1 MLKNLLRSLFTGLAL
16 TAAVAAAPVHAQ
28 ESDAQTTVK
37 TAVDDVLTTIKGDPD
52 LHGGNMTKVYQLV
65 DQKIVP
71 RADFQRTTKI
81 AMGRFWNQASP
92 EQQQQ
97 IQDGFK
103 TLLIRTYAGALSNV
117 KNQTV
122 TYKPFRADPADTDV
136 VVRSTVNNN
145 GEPVALDYR
154 MEKTANGWKVYDIN
168 ISCLWLSETY
178 KNQFADV
185 ISKKG
190 GVAGLVQFLED
201 RNAQLA
207 KGPAK

>member
-1 MLKNLLRSLFTGLAL
+1 MLKKFLNSLFAGVAL
-16 TAAVAAAPVHAQ
+16 VAAVSALPAHA
-28 ESDAQTTVK
+28 EDADAQTTVK
-37 TAVDDVLTTIKGDPD
+37 TAVDDVLNAIKNDPE
-52 LHGGNMTKVYQLV
+52 LRGGNMTKVYQLV

-71 RADFQRTTKI
+71 RADFKRTTQI
-81 AMGRFWNQASP
+81 SMGRFWSQATP

-103 TLLIRTYAGALSNV
+103 TLLIRTYAGALANV

-122 TYKPFRADPADTDV
+122 SYKPFRAAADDTDV

-168 ISCLWLSETY
+168 ISGLWLSDTY
-178 KNQFADV
+178 KNQFAEV

-190 GVAGLVQFLED
+190 GVGGLVQFLDD

>member
-1 MLKNLLRSLFTGLAL
+1 MFKKLLHSLFAGL
-16 TAAVAAAPVHAQ
+16 TFMAAVAAVPAHAQ
-28 ESDAQTTVK
+28 ETDAQTTVK
-37 TAVDDVLTTIKGDPD
+37 TAVDDVLATIKGDSD
-52 LHGGNMTKVYQLV
+52 LRGGNMQKVFLLV

-71 RADFQRTTKI
+71 RADFKRTTQI
-81 AMGRFWNQASP
+81 AMGRFWNQATP

-103 TLLIRTYAGALSNV
+103 TLLVRTYAGALANV
-117 KNQTV
+117 RNQTV
-122 TYKPFRADPADTDV
+122 SYKPFRAAADDTDV

-154 MEKTANGWKVYDIN
+154 MEKSANGWKVYDIN
-168 ISCLWLSETY
+168 ISGLWLSETY
-178 KNQFADV
+178 KNQFAEV
-185 ISKKG
+185 ISKRG
-190 GVAGLVQFLED
+190 GVSGLVQFLDE

>member
-1 MLKNLLRSLFTGLAL
+1 MLKKLLRSLFAGFAL
-16 TAAVAAAPVHAQ
+16 MAAVAAAPVYAQ
-28 ESDAQTTVK
+28 EADAQSTVK
-37 TAVDDVLTTIKGDPD
+37 TAVDDVLATIKNDPE
-52 LHGGNMTKVYQLV
+52 LRGGNMSKIFQLV

-71 RADFQRTTKI
+71 RADFKRTTQI
-81 AMGRFWNQASP
+81 AMGRFWSQASP

-97 IQDGFK
+97 IQEGFK
-103 TLLIRTYAGALSNV
+103 TLLVRTYAGALSNV

-122 TYKPFRADPADTDV
+122 SYKPFRAAADETDV

-154 MEKTANGWKVYDIN
+154 MEKTAGGWKVYDIN
-168 ISCLWLSETY
+168 ISGLWLSETY

-185 ISKKG
+185 ISKRG
-190 GVAGLVQFLED
+190 GVAGLVSFLNE
-201 RNAQLA
+201 RNAQLE

>member
-52 LHGGNMTKVYQLV
+52 LRGGNMTKVYQLV

-168 ISCLWLSETY
+168 ISGLWLSETY

>member
-1 MLKNLLRSLFTGLAL
+1 MLKKLLRPLFAGLAL
-16 TAAVAAAPVHAQ
+16 TAAVAAVPVYAQ
-28 ESDAQTTVK
+28 EADAQTTVK
-37 TAVDDVLTTIKGDPD
+37 TAVDDVLTTIKSDPE
-52 LHGGNMTKVYQLV
+52 LRGGNMAKVYQLV

-71 RADFQRTTKI
+71 RADFKRTTQI

-103 TLLIRTYAGALSNV
+103 TLLVRTYAGALSNV

-122 TYKPFRADPADTDV
+122 SYKPFRAAADDTDV

-154 MEKTANGWKVYDIN
+154 LEKTASGWKVYDIN
-168 ISCLWLSETY
+168 ISGLWLSETY

-185 ISKKG
+185 ISKRG
-190 GVAGLVQFLED
+190 GVAGLVSFLNE
-201 RNAQLA
+201 RNAQLEKA
-207 KGPAK
+207 PAK

>member
-1 MLKNLLRSLFTGLAL
+1 MLKKFLRSLLAGLTL

-28 ESDAQTTVK
+28 DADAQATVK
-37 TAVDDVLTTIKGDPD
+37 TAVDDVLSTIKSDPE
-52 LHGGNMTKVYQLV
+52 LRGGNMTKVYQLV

-71 RADFQRTTKI
+71 RADFKRTTQI

-136 VVRSTVNNN
+136 VGRSTVNNN

-168 ISCLWLSETY
+168 ISGLWLSETY

-190 GVAGLVQFLED
+190 GVAGLVQFLDE

>member
-1 MLKNLLRSLFTGLAL
+1 MLKKLLRSLFTGLAL
-16 TAAVAAAPVHAQ
+16 TAAVAAVPAYAQ

-37 TAVDDVLTTIKGDPD
+37 TAVDDVLSTIKSDPD
-52 LHGGNMTKVYQLV
+52 LRGSNMQKVFQLV

-71 RADFQRTTKI
+71 RADFHRTTQI

-168 ISCLWLSETY
+168 ISGLWLSETY

-190 GVAGLVQFLED
+190 GVAGLVQFLDE

>member
-1 MLKNLLRSLFTGLAL
+1 MLKKLLRSLFAGFAL
-16 TAAVAAAPVHAQ
+16 MAAVAAAPVYAQ
-28 ESDAQTTVK
+28 EADAQSTVK
-37 TAVDDVLTTIKGDPD
+37 TAVDDVLATIKNDPE
-52 LHGGNMTKVYQLV
+52 LRGGNMSKIFQLV

-71 RADFQRTTKI
+71 RADFKRTTQI
-81 AMGRFWNQASP
+81 AMGRFWSQASP

-97 IQDGFK
+97 IQEGFK
-103 TLLIRTYAGALSNV
+103 TLLVRTYAGALSNV

-122 TYKPFRADPADTDV
+122 SYKPFRAAADDTDV

-154 MEKTANGWKVYDIN
+154 MEKTAGGWKVYDIN
-168 ISCLWLSETY
+168 ISGLWLSETY

-185 ISKKG
+185 ISKRG
-190 GVAGLVQFLED
+190 GVAGLVSFLNE
-201 RNAQLA
+201 RNAQLE

>member
-1 MLKNLLRSLFTGLAL
+1 MLKTFLRSLFSGLAL
-16 TAAVAAAPVHAQ
+16 TAVMAASPVHAQ
-28 ESDAQTTVK
+28 EADAQSTVK
-37 TAVDDVLTTIKGDPD
+37 TAVDDVLSTIKGDPD
-52 LHGGNMTKVYQLV
+52 LRNGNMAKVYRLV

-71 RADFQRTTKI
+71 RTDFTRTTRI
-81 AMGRFWNQASP
+81 AMGRYWNQATP

-122 TYKPFRADPADTDV
+122 SYKPFRAAADDTDV

-154 MEKTANGWKVYDIN
+154 LEKTPAGWKVYDIN
-168 ISCLWLSETY
+168 ISGLWLSETY

-185 ISKKG
+185 ISKRG
-190 GVAGLVQFLED
+190 GVGGLVSFLNE
-201 RNAQLA
+201 RNAQLE

>member
-1 MLKNLLRSLFTGLAL
+1 MLKNFLRSVFAGLAL
-16 TAAVAAAPVHAQ
+16 TAAVSAAPVHAQ
-28 ESDAQTTVK
+28 EADAQSTVK
-37 TAVDDVLTTIKGDPD
+37 AAVDDVLTTIKGDPE
-52 LHGGNMTKVYQLV
+52 LRSGNMAKVYQLV

-71 RADFQRTTKI
+71 RADFKRTTQI
-81 AMGRFWNQASP
+81 AMGRFWSQATP

-103 TLLIRTYAGALSNV
+103 TLLVRTYAGALSNV

-122 TYKPFRADPADTDV
+122 SYKPFRAAADDTDV

-154 MEKTANGWKVYDIN
+154 LEKTGNGWKVYDIN
-168 ISCLWLSETY
+168 ISGLWLSETY

-185 ISKKG
+185 ISKRG
-190 GVAGLVQFLED
+190 GVAGLVSFLNE
-201 RNAQLA
+201 RNAQLE

>member
-1 MLKNLLRSLFTGLAL
+1 MLKNVFRSVFAGLAL
-16 TAAVAAAPVHAQ
+16 TAAVAAAPVQAQ
-28 ESDAQTTVK
+28 EADAQSTVK
-37 TAVDDVLTTIKGDPD
+37 SAVDDVLTTIKGDPE
-52 LHGGNMTKVYQLV
+52 LRGGNMTKVYQLV

-71 RADFQRTTKI
+71 RADFKRTTQI
-81 AMGRFWNQASP
+81 AMGRFWSQATP

-103 TLLIRTYAGALSNV
+103 TLLVRTYAGALSNV

-122 TYKPFRADPADTDV
+122 SYKPFRAAADDTDV

-154 MEKTANGWKVYDIN
+154 MEKTGNGWKVYDIN
-168 ISCLWLSETY
+168 ISGLWLSETY

-185 ISKKG
+185 ISKRG
-190 GVAGLVQFLED
+190 GVAGLVSFLNE
-201 RNAQLA
+201 RNAQLE

>member
-1 MLKNLLRSLFTGLAL
+1 MLKKLLRSLFTGLAL
-16 TAAVAAAPVHAQ
+16 TAAVAVAPVYAQ

-37 TAVDDVLTTIKGDPD
+37 TAVDDVLSTIKGDPD
-52 LHGGNMTKVYQLV
+52 LRGGNMQKVFQLV

-71 RADFQRTTKI
+71 RADFHRTTQI

-168 ISCLWLSETY
+168 ISGLWLSETY

-190 GVAGLVQFLED
+190 GVAGLVSFLDE

>member
-122 TYKPFRADPADTDV
+122 AYKPFRADPADTDV

-168 ISCLWLSETY
+168 ISGLWLSETY

-190 GVAGLVQFLED
+190 GVAGLVQFLDE

>member
-1 MLKNLLRSLFTGLAL
+1 MLKKLLRSLFTGLAL
-16 TAAVAAAPVHAQ
+16 TAAVAAAPVYAQ
-28 ESDAQTTVK
+28 EADAQTTVK

-52 LHGGNMTKVYQLV
+52 LRGGNMAKVFQLV

-71 RADFQRTTKI
+71 RADFKRTTQI

-168 ISCLWLSETY
+168 ISGLWLSETY

-190 GVAGLVQFLED
+190 GVAGLVQFLDD

>member
-168 ISCLWLSETY
+168 ISGLWLSETY

>member
-1 MLKNLLRSLFTGLAL
+1 MLKKFLNSVFAGAAL
-16 TAAVAAAPVHAQ
+16 VAAVSAVPVHAQ
-28 ESDAQTTVK
+28 EADAQATVK
-37 TAVDDVLTTIKGDPD
+37 TAVDDVLTTIKSDPE
-52 LHGGNMTKVYQLV
+52 LRSGNMAKVYKLV

-71 RADFQRTTKI
+71 RADFKRTTQI

-122 TYKPFRADPADTDV
+122 SYKPFRAAADDTDV

-154 MEKTANGWKVYDIN
+154 LEKTAGGWKVYDIN
-168 ISCLWLSETY
+168 ISGLWLSETY

-185 ISKKG
+185 ISKRG
-190 GVAGLVQFLED
+190 GVAGLVSFLNE
-201 RNAQLA
+201 RNAQLEKA
-207 KGPAK
+207 PAK

>member
-1 MLKNLLRSLFTGLAL
+1 MLKNVLRSVFAGLAL
-16 TAAVAAAPVHAQ
+16 TAAVAAAPVQAQ
-28 ESDAQTTVK
+28 EADAQSTVK
-37 TAVDDVLTTIKGDPD
+37 AAVDDVLTTIKGDPE
-52 LHGGNMTKVYQLV
+52 LRGGNMTKVYQLV

-71 RADFQRTTKI
+71 RADFKRTTQI
-81 AMGRFWNQASP
+81 AMGRFWSQATP

-103 TLLIRTYAGALSNV
+103 TLLVRTYAGALSNV

-122 TYKPFRADPADTDV
+122 SYKPFRAAADDTDV

-154 MEKTANGWKVYDIN
+154 MEKTGNGWKVYDIN
-168 ISCLWLSETY
+168 ISGLWLSETY

-185 ISKKG
+185 ISKRG
-190 GVAGLVQFLED
+190 GVAGLVSFLNE
-201 RNAQLA
+201 RNAQLE

>member
-1 MLKNLLRSLFTGLAL
+1 MLNKLLRSLFAGITL
-16 TAAVAAAPVHAQ
+16 TAAVAAAPVQAQ
-28 ESDAQTTVK
+28 EADAQATVK
-37 TAVDDVLTTIKGDPD
+37 TAVDDVLTTIKNDPD
-52 LHGGNMTKVYQLV
+52 LRSGNMAKVFQLV

-71 RADFQRTTKI
+71 RADFKRTTQI
-81 AMGRFWNQASP
+81 AMGRFWTQASP

-97 IQDGFK
+97 IQEGFK

-122 TYKPFRADPADTDV
+122 SYKPFRAAADDTDV

-154 MEKTANGWKVYDIN
+154 LEKTAGGWKVYDIN
-168 ISCLWLSETY
+168 ISGLWLSETY

-185 ISKKG
+185 ISKRG
-190 GVAGLVQFLED
+190 GVAGLVSFLNE
-201 RNAQLA
+201 RNAQLE

>member
-1 MLKNLLRSLFTGLAL
+1 MFKKLLHSLFAGL
-16 TAAVAAAPVHAQ
+16 TFVVAVAAVPAHAQ
-28 ESDAQTTVK
+28 EADAQATVK
-37 TAVDDVLTTIKGDPD
+37 TAVDDVLATIKTDPD
-52 LHGGNMTKVYQLV
+52 LRGGNLQKVFQLV

-71 RADFQRTTKI
+71 RADFKRTTQI
-81 AMGRFWNQASP
+81 AMGRFWSQATP

-103 TLLIRTYAGALSNV
+103 TLLIRTYAGALANV
-117 KNQTV
+117 RNQTV
-122 TYKPFRADPADTDV
+122 AYKPFRAAADDTDV

-154 MEKTANGWKVYDIN
+154 VEKSPNGWKVYDIN
-168 ISCLWLSETY
+168 ISGLWLSETY

-185 ISKKG
+185 ISKRG
-190 GVAGLVQFLED
+190 GVSGLVQFLDE

>member
-1 MLKNLLRSLFTGLAL
+1 MLKKLLRSVFAGLTL

-28 ESDAQTTVK
+28 EADAQSTVK
-37 TAVDDVLTTIKGDPD
+37 VAVDDVLTTIKNDPE
-52 LHGGNMTKVYQLV
+52 LRSGNMAKVFQLV
-65 DQKIVP
+65 DDKIVP
-71 RADFQRTTKI
+71 RADFKRTTQI
-81 AMGRFWNQASP
+81 AMGRFWNQATP

-97 IQDGFK
+97 IQEGFK

-122 TYKPFRADPADTDV
+122 TYKPFRAAADDTDV

-154 MEKTANGWKVYDIN
+154 LEKTANGWKVYDIN
-168 ISCLWLSETY
+168 ISGLWLSETY

-185 ISKKG
+185 ISKRG
-190 GVAGLVQFLED
+190 GVAGLVSFLNE
-201 RNAQLA
+201 RNAQLE
-207 KGPAK
+207 KRPAK

>member
-1 MLKNLLRSLFTGLAL
+1 MLKNVFRSVFAGLAL
-16 TAAVAAAPVHAQ
+16 TAAVAAAPVQAQ
-28 ESDAQTTVK
+28 EADAQSTVK
-37 TAVDDVLTTIKGDPD
+37 AAVDDVLTTIKGDPE
-52 LHGGNMTKVYQLV
+52 LRGGNMTKVYQLV

-71 RADFQRTTKI
+71 RADFKRTTQI
-81 AMGRFWNQASP
+81 AMGRFWSQATP

-103 TLLIRTYAGALSNV
+103 TLLVRTYAGALSNV

-122 TYKPFRADPADTDV
+122 SYKPFRAAADDTDV

-154 MEKTANGWKVYDIN
+154 MEKTGNGWKVYDIN
-168 ISCLWLSETY
+168 ISGLWLSETY

-185 ISKKG
+185 ISKRG
-190 GVAGLVQFLED
+190 GVAGLVSFLNE
-201 RNAQLA
+201 RNAQLE

>member
-1 MLKNLLRSLFTGLAL
+1 MLKKLLRSLFAGLTL
-16 TAAVAAAPVHAQ
+16 TAAVAAAPVYAQ
-28 ESDAQTTVK
+28 EADAQATVK
-37 TAVDDVLTTIKGDPD
+37 TAVDDVLTTIKSDPE
-52 LHGGNMTKVYQLV
+52 LRGGNMSKVYQLV

-71 RADFQRTTKI
+71 RADFKRTTQI

-122 TYKPFRADPADTDV
+122 SYKPFRAAADDTDV

-154 MEKTANGWKVYDIN
+154 LEKTAGGWKVYDIN
-168 ISCLWLSETY
+168 ISGLWLSETY

-185 ISKKG
+185 ISKRG
-190 GVAGLVQFLED
+190 GVAGLVSFLNE
-201 RNAQLA
+201 RNTQLEKA
-207 KGPAK
+207 PAK

>member
-1 MLKNLLRSLFTGLAL
+1 MLKKLLRSLLAGLTL
-16 TAAVAAAPVHAQ
+16 TAAVAATPVHAQ
-28 ESDAQTTVK
+28 DADAQATVK
-37 TAVDDVLTTIKGDPD
+37 TAVDDVLSTIKSDPE
-52 LHGGNMTKVYQLV
+52 LRGGNMTKVYQLV

-71 RADFQRTTKI
+71 RADFKRTTQI

-97 IQDGFK
+97 IQEGFK

-122 TYKPFRADPADTDV
+122 SYKPFRAAADDTDV

-154 MEKTANGWKVYDIN
+154 LEKTAGGWKVYDIN
-168 ISCLWLSETY
+168 ISGLWLSETY
-178 KNQFADV
+178 KNQFAEV
-185 ISKKG
+185 ISKRG
-190 GVAGLVQFLED
+190 GVAGLVSFLNE
-201 RNAQLA
+201 RNMQLE

>member
-1 MLKNLLRSLFTGLAL
+1 MLKKLLRSLFTGLAL
-16 TAAVAAAPVHAQ
+16 TAAVATAPVHAQ
-28 ESDAQTTVK
+28 EADAQTTVK
-37 TAVDDVLTTIKGDPD
+37 TAVDDVLTTIKGNPD
-52 LHGGNMTKVYQLV
+52 LRGGNMAKVFQLV

-71 RADFQRTTKI
+71 RADFKRTTQI

-168 ISCLWLSETY
+168 ISGLWLSETY

-190 GVAGLVQFLED
+190 GVAGLVQFLDE

>member
-1 MLKNLLRSLFTGLAL
+1 MLKNVLRSLFASVAL
-16 TAAVAAAPVHAQ
+16 TALVAATPVHAE
-28 ESDAQTTVK
+28 ESDAQSTVK
-37 TAVDDVLTTIKGDPD
+37 TAVDDVLSTIKGDPE
-52 LHGGNMTKVYQLV
+52 LRGGNMAKVYQLV

-71 RADFQRTTKI
+71 RTDFTRTTKI
-81 AMGRFWNQASP
+81 AMGRFWNQATP

-122 TYKPFRADPADTDV
+122 SYKPFRAAADDTDV

-154 MEKTANGWKVYDIN
+154 LEKTPNGWKVYDIN
-168 ISCLWLSETY
+168 ISGLWLSETY

-185 ISKKG
+185 ISKRG
-190 GVAGLVQFLED
+190 GVGGLVSFLNE
-201 RNAQLA
+201 RNAQLE

>member
-1 MLKNLLRSLFTGLAL
+1 MLKKLFRTLFAGLTL

-28 ESDAQTTVK
+28 DADAQATVK
-37 TAVDDVLTTIKGDPD
+37 TAVDDVLSTIKSDPE
-52 LHGGNMTKVYQLV
+52 LRGGNMTKVYQLV

-71 RADFQRTTKI
+71 RADFKRTTQI

-97 IQDGFK
+97 IQEGFK

-122 TYKPFRADPADTDV
+122 SYKPFRAAADDTDV

-154 MEKTANGWKVYDIN
+154 LEKTAGGWKVYDIN
-168 ISCLWLSETY
+168 ISGLWLSETY

-185 ISKKG
+185 ISKRG
-190 GVAGLVQFLED
+190 GVAGLVSFLNE
-201 RNAQLA
+201 RNSQLE

>member
-1 MLKNLLRSLFTGLAL
+1 MLKKLLRPLFTGLAL
-16 TAAVAAAPVHAQ
+16 TAAVAAAPVYAQ
-28 ESDAQTTVK
+28 EADAQTTVK

-52 LHGGNMTKVYQLV
+52 LRGGNMAKVFQLV

-71 RADFQRTTKI
+71 RADFKRTTQI

-168 ISCLWLSETY
+168 ISGLWLSETY

-190 GVAGLVQFLED
+190 GVAGLVQFLDD

>member
-1 MLKNLLRSLFTGLAL
+1 MLKKLLRSLLAGLTL

-28 ESDAQTTVK
+28 DADAQATVK
-37 TAVDDVLTTIKGDPD
+37 TAVDDVLSTIKSDPE
-52 LHGGNMTKVYQLV
+52 LRGGNMTKVYQLV

-71 RADFQRTTKI
+71 RADFKRTTQI

-97 IQDGFK
+97 IQEGFK

-122 TYKPFRADPADTDV
+122 SYKPFRAAADDTDV

-154 MEKTANGWKVYDIN
+154 LEKTAGGWKVYDIN
-168 ISCLWLSETY
+168 ISGLWLSETY
-178 KNQFADV
+178 KNQFAEV
-185 ISKKG
+185 ISKRG
-190 GVAGLVQFLED
+190 GVAGLVSFLNE
-201 RNAQLA
+201 RNAQLE

>member
-1 MLKNLLRSLFTGLAL
+1 MLKNVLRSLFASVAL
-16 TAAVAAAPVHAQ
+16 TALVAATPVHAE
-28 ESDAQTTVK
+28 ESDAQSTVK
-37 TAVDDVLTTIKGDPD
+37 TAVDDVLFTIKGDPE
-52 LHGGNMTKVYQLV
+52 LRGGNMAKVYQLV

-71 RADFQRTTKI
+71 RTDFTRTTKI
-81 AMGRFWNQASP
+81 AMGRFWNQATP

-122 TYKPFRADPADTDV
+122 SYKPFRAAADDTDV

-154 MEKTANGWKVYDIN
+154 LEKTPNGWKVYDIN
-168 ISCLWLSETY
+168 ISGLWLSETY

-185 ISKKG
+185 ISKRG
-190 GVAGLVQFLED
+190 GVGGLVSFLNE
-201 RNAQLA
+201 RNAQLE